1 MAEIPTTTNG
11 TSSETASASGPVE
24 SSSDKEQVTKE
35 AMNLLEQG
43 RRYLHVSDLPSAI
56 SALAESVKLLVKQYG
71 ANADEC
77 AESFYYLGM
86 AFHEKHRADSC
97 VLDEPFTFTIRP
109 LSLPSEKS
117 EEEEDSGENSTNGD
131 VETNGKT
138 GKPDDSEVKEKTKVA
153 DEISTTESTESKPE
167 NAEPTASEAASVAK
181 APVVEMKNS
190 EPSSEHTNRNKSESK
205 AEEKTDTAQNGEKS
219 VVKLRNE
226 AKGKS
231 LKAAGSSSGEKVDS
245 VADDDDEDEKP
256 ILLLAWEQFE
266 QAKIIYERKVEKD
279 PAVEPKLA
287 DVLFRLAEVEL
298 EAEDFTKAIED
309 LQKYLKIQKASL
321 PPDSRS
327 LSETHYKLGVAFNST
342 SKFKDAVRSF
352 ESAANIIKHRINI
365 LKNPTK
371 EKPSMEEPKSAFYT
385 AEGEIEDL
393 KSLLPDLHSKIAVNI
408 NLENQEMKNATRKK
422 RDPDDNAGTEPV
434 FKLPKVA

>member
-1 MAEIPTTTNG
+1 
-11 TSSETASASGPVE
+11 
-24 SSSDKEQVTKE
+24 
-35 AMNLLEQG
+35 MNLLEQG

-56 SALAESVKLLVKQYG
+56 AALAESVKLLVKQYG

-109 LSLPSEKS
+109 LSLPSGDKAEEEDGESEDEENGDDEEKS
-117 EEEEDSGENSTNGD
+117 EEEEDSGEKSTNGD

-167 NAEPTASEAASVAK
+167 TAEPTASEAASVAK
-181 APVVEMKNS
+181 APVVEMKKS
-190 EPSSEHTNRNKSESK
+190 EPSSEHTKRNKSESK

-245 VADDDDEDEKP
+245 VADDDDDDEKP
-256 ILLLAWEQFE
+256 ILLLAWEQLE
-266 QAKIIYERKVEKD
+266 QAKIIYER
-279 PAVEPKLA
+279 
-287 DVLFRLAEVEL
+287 
-298 EAEDFTKAIED
+298 
-309 LQKYLKIQKASL
+309 
-321 PPDSRS
+321 
-327 LSETHYKLGVAFNST
+327 
-342 SKFKDAVRSF
+342 
-352 ESAANIIKHRINI
+352 
-365 LKNPTK
+365 
-371 EKPSMEEPKSAFYT
+371 
-385 AEGEIEDL
+385 
-393 KSLLPDLHSKIAVNI
+393 
-408 NLENQEMKNATRKK
+408 
-422 RDPDDNAGTEPV
+422 
-434 FKLPKVA
+434 